1 MEQDYQ
7 KKLYSQL
14 LEQIQS
20 KDHYDS
26 NLKQFLKQLSVG
38 IEQESLLNLI
48 SLQLDNKS
56 VYFIRHAES
65 KYNQWREQSSLN
77 WSIFYKN
84 TLENIDPE
92 LTEKGQQQ
100 TKNLQ
105 LSVLKEYENLTF
117 DAVYV
122 SPLSRAINTFGY
134 LAYKENNEII
144 YQFKFAK
151 VLACHYLRERL
162 DTCGDIG
169 KSLEVVKE
177 GLCKKWNIDSCMIN
191 SDQWWCHKQF
201 DNQKQGEMFKQK
213 TEDFDKIQR
222 RLIIILLMIIFSD
235 DKYICLVSH
244 SNIYKCLKLKNQFQS
259 HDIKN
264 AQMKILDKQAIMKFL
279 TKTIP
284 KHIYQK

>member
-1 MEQDYQ
+1 MEQEYQ
-7 KKLYSQL
+7 KKLYNQL

-26 NLKQFLKQLSVG
+26 SLKQFLKQIG
-38 IEQESLLNLI
+38 IEIELQNLLNLI
-48 SLQLDNKS
+48 SQQLESKS
-56 VYFIRHAES
+56 IYFIRHAES
-65 KYNQWREQSSLN
+65 KYNQWREQSPLN

-105 LSVLKEYENLTF
+105 LSVLKDYEHLKF
-117 DAVYV
+117 DMVYV
-122 SPLSRAINTFGY
+122 SPLSRAIDTFGY
-134 LAYKENNEII
+134 LAYKDNNEII
-144 YQFKFAK
+144 DQFRLAK
-151 VLACHYLRERL
+151 VKACHYLRERL

-169 KSLEVVKE
+169 QSLEIVKE

-191 SDQWWCHKQF
+191 NNQWWCHTQF
-201 DNQKQGEMFKQK
+201 DDQKQGEMFKQK

-222 RLIIILLMIIFSD
+222 RLIIILLMIIFSE
-235 DKYICLVSH
+235 DKIICLVSH

-259 HDIKN
+259 HGIKN
-264 AQMKILDKQAIMKFL
+264 AQMKLLDKQTIMKFL
-279 TKTIP
+279 TKAVS
-284 KHIYQK
+284 KHIYSK